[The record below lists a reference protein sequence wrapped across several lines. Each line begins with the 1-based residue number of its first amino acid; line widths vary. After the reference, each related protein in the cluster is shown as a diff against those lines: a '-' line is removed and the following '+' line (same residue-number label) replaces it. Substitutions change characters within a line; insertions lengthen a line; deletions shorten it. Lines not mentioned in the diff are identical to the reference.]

1 MPNRVIKES
10 ICYSDDLDQLTAF
23 EETVFYRLIVRVD
36 DNGRID
42 ARPGFLRSMLFAT
55 KQGVT
60 ERNIKEAVAH
70 MASVGLV
77 RLYEVDGKPFLMFP
91 KWHLHQRI
99 QNLQRR
105 STLPRRKKSPAHPFR
120 RKLRPSCGELRP
132 ESNPNPN
139 PESKYILPK
148 MGNNE
153 FDRFWQAYP
162 RKVAKKDAL
171 KAWSALKVDE
181 ALADAIVK
189 GVKEWTKTQQWRQNA
204 GQYVPYP
211 ATFLRRA
218 QWEEIPPAAG
228 WSKDSAQDYSQDEDE
243 YDRMVIERARAN
255 KDALMQYGRSE

>member
-99 QNLQRR
+99 RNSKEKYPAPQEEKP
-105 STLPRRKKSPAHPFR
+105 SASISPQVAA
-120 RKLRPSCGELRP
+120 SCGELRP

-139 PESKYILPK
+139 PESKYILPQ